1 MEELQRPRIPGYAVG
16 RLLGQGGSSSV
27 WLVREERTGRE
38 FALKCF
44 RRAAR
49 RAARGEAVTEEGIR
63 REIRILSVLDHP
75 HLIKAQSTVTV
86 EDGAD
91 GTTALLMDYA
101 PAGSLGDLVAARGR
115 LSVGETVTVLTPV
128 AQVLGYLHSKGF
140 THADVSP
147 GNVLF
152 TFQGKP
158 MLSDVGIARMLG
170 DPASAPGRGTPG
182 FMDPAPVDAVRAGLQ
197 PERDVYSA
205 AALGWFCLTGTP
217 PERSA
222 DRPPLTLL
230 VPEVPRELAAALES
244 GLNEDRRRRPT
255 AAALGTAIYRSASPL
270 PLDLAPAVH
279 PTVLPELVTR
289 LHAAAPPSGLR
300 ERLDGLHRRLT
311 TSKWSGLFAGP
322 QTLRFP
328 TSKSALPASDA
339 VAADGGS
346 MDQAQREPASA
357 DQPSPERAMGEQAV
371 VDRAAPDQANGD
383 QAKGDQTSADE
394 AVGDKTSADR
404 AKGDQRKGRHSQRER
419 GGPVRRR
426 AFAPAAVAIAAAA
439 AVCWLSGAVVTAAGP
454 GFPPASQ
461 SPGTGAAG
469 AEPHPVEARQLPDPA
484 DAARQLAVSR
494 DPWVAV
500 QGLSTLRSLAF
511 SSGRLELL
519 EEVNLPGSGA
529 AAADQKIR
537 ERLELSGHILAGFSS
552 TLSHVEAEEGA
563 TTART
568 VVAVT
573 SSSSAY
579 EEKDGRG
586 AVVATGAA
594 GAEQRLRVV
603 LVSVDGKWRV
613 SEILPGP

>member
-27 WLVREERTGRE
+27 WLVKEERTGRE

-244 GLNEDRRRRPT
+244 GLNEDRRLRPT

-328 TSKSALPASDA
+328 TSNSGLPASDA

-371 VDRAAPDQANGD
+371 ADRAAPDQANGD

-394 AVGDKTSADR
+394 AI
-404 AKGDQRKGRHSQRER
+404 GDQDQRGPGH
-419 GGPVRRR
+419 GGP
-426 AFAPAAVAIAAAA
+426 AEGPAQPAGTR
-439 AVCWLSGAVVTAAGP
+439 GA
-454 GFPPASQ
+454 
-461 SPGTGAAG
+461 
-469 AEPHPVEARQLPDPA
+469 
-484 DAARQLAVSR
+484 
-494 DPWVAV
+494 
-500 QGLSTLRSLAF
+500 
-511 SSGRLELL
+511 
-519 EEVNLPGSGA
+519 GA
-529 AAADQKIR
+529 AAGFCPR
-537 ERLELSGHILAGFSS
+537 GRRHSRRCSRLLALRRGGHGSRSRFPARQPKSRNRSCRRG
-552 TLSHVEAEEGA
+552 
-563 TTART
+563 TA
-568 VVAVT
+568 
-573 SSSSAY
+573 SC
-579 EEKDGRG
+579 
-586 AVVATGAA
+586 
-594 GAEQRLRVV
+594 
-603 LVSVDGKWRV
+603 
-613 SEILPGP
+613 

>member
-1 MEELQRPRIPGYAVG
+1 MEELQRPRVPGYAVG

-27 WLVREERTGRE
+27 WLVKEERTGRE

-49 RAARGEAVTEEGIR
+49 RAARGEAMTEEGIR

-75 HLIKAQSTVTV
+75 HLIKARSAVTL

-91 GTTALLMDYA
+91 GNAALLMDYA

-152 TFQGKP
+152 TSQGKP

-197 PERDVYSA
+197 PECDVYSA

-230 VPEVPRELAAALES
+230 IPEVPRELAAALES
-244 GLNEDRRRRPT
+244 GLNEDRRLRPT
-255 AAALGTAIYRSASPL
+255 AAALGTAVYRSASPL

-279 PTVLPELVTR
+279 HTVVPELVTR

-322 QTLRFP
+322 LTERSP
-328 TSKSALPASDA
+328 TSNRGLP
-339 VAADGGS
+339 AADGAAADGAAADDDS
-346 MDQAQREPASA
+346 MDQAKGERASA
-357 DQPSPERAMGEQAV
+357 NQAPPERAMGDQAKEDDAMADRPTEDRPMA
-371 VDRAAPDQANGD
+371 DRAA
-383 QAKGDQTSADE
+383 
-394 AVGDKTSADR
+394 
-404 AKGDQRKGRHSQRER
+404 GDQRKGRHSQRER

-426 AFAPAAVAIAAAA
+426 AFAAAAIAIAAAA
-439 AVCWLSGAVVTAAGP
+439 AACWLSGAVVTAAGP

-469 AEPHPVEARQLPDPA
+469 AEPHPVEARQQPDPA
-484 DAARQLAVSR
+484 DAARQQAGSP
-494 DPWVAV
+494 DPGVAL

-519 EEVNLPGSGA
+519 EEVNHPGSGA
-529 AAADQKIR
+529 AAADQQIR
-537 ERLELSGHILAGFSS
+537 ERLKLSGHTLAGFSS
-552 TLSHVEAEEGA
+552 TLSHLAAEEGGTA
-563 TTART
+563 ART

-579 EEKDGRG
+579 EEKDARG
-586 AVVATGAA
+586 AVVATGNA

-603 LVSVDGKWRV
+603 LVSVDGKWLV
-613 SEILPGP
+613 SEILPGA

>member
-1 MEELQRPRIPGYAVG
+1 MEELQRPSVPGYAVG
-16 RLLGQGGSSSV
+16 RLLGRGGSSAV
-27 WLVREERTGRE
+27 WLVKEERTGRE

-49 RAARGEAVTEEGIR
+49 RAARGEAMTEEGIR

-75 HLIKAQSTVTV
+75 HLIKAQSAVTV
-86 EDGAD
+86 ADGAD
-91 GTTALLMDYA
+91 GNTALLMDYA

-115 LSVGETVTVLTPV
+115 LSVGETVTVLTPI

-230 VPEVPRELAAALES
+230 VPEVPRELAAVLES
-244 GLNEDRRRRPT
+244 GLNEDRRLRPT
-255 AAALGTAIYRSASPL
+255 AAALGTAVYRSASPL

-279 PTVLPELVTR
+279 PTVLPDLVTR
-289 LHAAAPPSGLR
+289 LHAAAPPSGLH
-300 ERLDGLHRRLT
+300 ERIDGLRRRLT
-311 TSKWSGLFAGP
+311 TSKWSGLFAGA

-328 TSKSALPASDA
+328 TWKSALSAASGMSA
-339 VAADGGS
+339 VDGGS
-346 MDQAQREPASA
+346 TDQAKGERASA
-357 DQPSPERAMGEQAV
+357 DQAPAGRAMADV
-371 VDRAAPDQANGD
+371 IAMDQAI
-383 QAKGDQTSADE
+383 
-394 AVGDKTSADR
+394 ADR
-404 AKGDQRKGRHSQRER
+404 VTADLVTADLVTADRTAGDRRKGRHSQRER
-419 GGPVRRR
+419 GNQARHR
-426 AFAPAAVAIAAAA
+426 AFAAATVAIAATTGAW
-439 AVCWLSGAVVTAAGP
+439 WLTGGVDIAAGP
-454 GFPPASQ
+454 VSPLASQ
-461 SPGTGAAG
+461 NPGTGLAG
-469 AEPHPVEARQLPDPA
+469 PQPHPLEMPQPADPA
-484 DAARQLAVSR
+484 DAARRQAGSP
-494 DPWVAV
+494 DPGVAA

-519 EEVNLPGSGA
+519 EEVNAPGSGA

-537 ERLELSGHILAGFSS
+537 ERLQASGHSLAGFSS
-552 TLSHVEAEEGA
+552 TLSQVEAEEGGTA
-563 TTART
+563 TRA

-579 EEKDGRG
+579 EEKDARG

-613 SEILPGP
+613 SEILPGA

>member
-1 MEELQRPRIPGYAVG
+1 MEELQRPRVPGYAVG

-27 WLVREERTGRE
+27 WLAREERTGRE

-49 RAARGEAVTEEGIR
+49 RAARGEGMTEEGIR

-75 HLIKAQSTVTV
+75 HLIKAQSALTV

-91 GTTALLMDYA
+91 GNTALLMDYA

-115 LSVGETVTVLTPV
+115 LSVGEAVTVLTPV

-152 TFQGKP
+152 TGQGKP

-244 GLNEDRRRRPT
+244 GLNEDRRLRPT
-255 AAALGTAIYRSASPL
+255 ATALGTAVYRSASPL

-300 ERLDGLHRRLT
+300 ERIDGLHRRLT
-311 TSKWSGLFAGP
+311 TSKWSRLFAAP
-322 QTLRFP
+322 QKLPFP
-328 TSKSALPASDA
+328 TSKGGLS
-339 VAADGGS
+339 AADQSAAGQSAAG
-346 MDQAQREPASA
+346 QATA
-357 DQPSPERAMGEQAV
+357 DQSAAGQATAKKAA
-371 VDRAAPDQANGD
+371 VDQRKGQAGVDQVA
-383 QAKGDQTSADE
+383 
-394 AVGDKTSADR
+394 
-404 AKGDQRKGRHSQRER
+404 GDQRKGRHVQRER
-419 GGPVRRR
+419 GRQVRRT
-426 AFAPAAVAIAAAA
+426 AVAAA
-439 AVCWLSGAVVTAAGP
+439 AVAVVAAGWWFTGPGVTAAGP
-454 GFPPASQ
+454 GSAPASQ
-461 SPGTGAAG
+461 SVATAAAG
-469 AEPHPVEARQLPDPA
+469 PETHPVEEPQQADPA
-484 DAARQLAVSR
+484 DAARQLAGSP
-494 DPWVAV
+494 DPGVAA
-500 QGLSTLRSLAF
+500 QGLSSLRSLAF

-519 EEVNLPGSGA
+519 EEVNHPGSGA
-529 AAADQKIR
+529 AAADQQIS
-537 ERLELSGHILAGFSS
+537 ERLQASGHTLAGLSS
-552 TLSHVEAEEGA
+552 TLSQVQAEEGGTA
-563 TTART
+563 ART

-573 SSSSAY
+573 SASSAY
-579 EEKDGRG
+579 EEKDARG

-613 SEILPGP
+613 SEILAGS